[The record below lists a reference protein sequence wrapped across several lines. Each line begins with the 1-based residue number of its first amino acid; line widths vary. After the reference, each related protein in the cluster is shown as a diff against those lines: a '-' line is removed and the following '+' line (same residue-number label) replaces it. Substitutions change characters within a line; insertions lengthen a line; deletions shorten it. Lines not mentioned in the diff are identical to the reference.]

1 MTANRI
7 NRRCQS
13 LIITLVR
20 FHLIIATFNKIF
32 DNYILSF
39 RNFYV
44 SINYNDV
51 LNELKYEIRK
61 HKYSLV

>member
-32 DNYILSF
+32 DHYILSF